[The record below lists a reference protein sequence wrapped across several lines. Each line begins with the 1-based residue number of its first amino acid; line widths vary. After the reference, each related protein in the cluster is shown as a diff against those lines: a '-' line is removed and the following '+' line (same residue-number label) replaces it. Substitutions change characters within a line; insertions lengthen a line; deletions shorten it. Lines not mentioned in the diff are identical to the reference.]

1 MNISRESAETIGLQ
15 AMAWLAGNDSLLPV
29 FMGAT
34 GASEGDFRAGL
45 GDPDFMGSVLD
56 FLMMDDAWIVAFCD
70 ETQVGYSAVAQARAA
85 LPGGGQV
92 HWT

>member
-1 MNISRESAETIGLQ
+1 MLSQESAETIGLQ
-15 AMAWLAGNDSLLPV
+15 AVAWLASNDELLPV

-34 GASEGDFRAGL
+34 GASEDDFRANL
-45 GDPDFMGSVLD
+45 QDPVFQGSVLD
-56 FLMMDDAWIVAFCD
+56 FLLMDDKWIVAFCD
-70 ETQVGYSAVAQARAA
+70 ETGLAPDQPMAARAL